1 MKRALKQIW
10 MLAAML
16 LTFLPASA
24 DYDFEVDGLSY
35 TILSASDLTVEV
47 GMLVD
52 KSISEVVVPREVEY
66 KDRQLQVIGI
76 GTGAFRE
83 TDIESVLLPSS
94 IQYIDSEAFYGCK
107 KLRSIDLPNSIRSIY
122 SGAFRGCKSLESIEI
137 PDNVTGLSNSIFSG
151 CTNLT
156 EITFGKITS
165 IGDYAF
171 SGTAISHLELPE
183 TLKSIGGYCFSG
195 CEQLKSL
202 YIPSCN
208 DMDASVIWD
217 CYSLKTL
224 KIGAGVRGLPY
235 ESIDGLSGGFMMLT
249 TEYTKSHGEWESVVH
264 NKISEFILEDSD
276 DYFSIKTEVGHQNTN
291 VDYAPGYYPAFSNTD
306 MSYYYVGRPL
316 TDIDDWGREN
326 GAGFYNFDPRG
337 HINNLEIGGGCTYV
351 PHFYQEI
358 DALILGEGVLSFDT
372 DSIKEHNSLKSIFC
386 KSSVPP
392 KLSGEFSASQY
403 VNLLVYVPEG
413 SKQTYQEAEGW
424 KEFWSIEEYDPAG
437 VTPIEE
443 RSSSLRV
450 VASDGILKI
459 LNKNANAVCQIYN
472 LQGGMVKS
480 TKDNIVSNLAK
491 GVYIV
496 RVDGKSYKIIL

>member
-24 DYDFEVDGLSY
+24 DYDFEVDGLGY

-47 GMLVD
+47 DMLVD
-52 KSISEVVVPREVEY
+52 KSLSEVAVPQEVKY

-76 GTGAFRE
+76 GYMAFKE
-83 TDIESVLLPSS
+83 TDIESVLLPES
-94 IQYIDSEAFYGCK
+94 IQYIGEFAFSDCGN
-107 KLRSIDLPNSIRSIY
+107 LRSIDLPNSLQKIERH
-122 SGAFRGCKSLESIEI
+122 AFSGCKSLKSIDI
-137 PDNVTGLSNSIFSG
+137 PDNVTGLSEYILED

-165 IGDYAF
+165 IGDGAF
-171 SGTAISHLELPE
+171 KRTAISHLELPE
-183 TLKSIGGYCFSG
+183 TLRIIGAECFSG
-195 CEQLKSL
+195 CRQLKSL

-208 DMDASVIWD
+208 YNYMDASVIWD

-235 ESIDGLSGGFMMLT
+235 EYTLGNIKTLT
-249 TEYTKSHGEWESVVH
+249 TESTGGFGNWVGVVH
-264 NKISEFILEDSD
+264 NNISEFILEDSD
-276 DYFSIKTEVGHQNTN
+276 DYFSIKADVGGIPPSTGGIY
-291 VDYAPGYYPAFSNTD
+291 DPFYYPAFSNTD

-316 TDIDDWGREN
+316 TDIDNYGEYFR
-326 GAGFYNFDPRG
+326 ARG
-337 HINNLEIGGGCTYV
+337 HIDNLEIGGGCTYV
-351 PHFYQEI
+351 PHFYQDI

-372 DSIKEHNSLKSIFC
+372 DSIEYLGSLRSIFC

-392 KLSGEFSASQY
+392 KLTGEFPEAQY
-403 VNLLVYVPEG
+403 VKLLVYVPEG
-413 SKQTYQEAEGW
+413 SKEVYQNADSW

-443 RSSSLRV
+443 RRSSLRV

-459 LNKNANAVCQIYN
+459 LNKNADAVCQIYN

-480 TKDNIVSNLAK
+480 TKDNIVPNLAK

-496 RVDGKSYKIIL
+496 RVGGKSYKIIL

>member
-10 MLAAML
+10 VLAAML

-24 DYDFEVDGLSY
+24 DYDFEVDGLGY
-35 TILSASDLTVEV
+35 TILSASNLTVEV
-47 GMLVD
+47 NMLVD
-52 KSISEVVVPREVEY
+52 KSLSEVVVPQEVEY

-76 GTGAFRE
+76 GSSAFEE
-83 TDIESVLLPSS
+83 TDIESVLLPDS
-94 IQYIDSEAFYGCK
+94 IQYICEWAFSHCGN
-107 KLRSIDLPNSIRSIY
+107 LRSIDLPNSLQRIERY
-122 SGAFRGCKSLESIEI
+122 AFSGCKSLELIAI
-137 PDNVTGLSNSIFSG
+137 PDNITELSDNIFSG
-151 CTNLT
+151 CTKLT
-156 EITFGKITS
+156 EITFGKIARV
-165 IGDYAF
+165 GHYAF

-183 TLKSIGGYCFSG
+183 TLKNIGAKCFEG
-195 CEQLKSL
+195 CQQLKSL
-202 YIPSCN
+202 YIQSCRN
-208 DMDASVIWD
+208 MDASVIWD

-224 KIGAGVRGLPY
+224 KIGAGVSGLPY
-235 ESIDGLSGGFMMLT
+235 ESDNRRMEMLT
-249 TEYTKSHGEWESVVH
+249 TEYTYSRGEWEVVVH
-264 NKISEFILEDSD
+264 NEISEVILEDSD
-276 DYFSIKTEVGHQNTN
+276 DYFSIKTEVDD
-291 VDYAPGYYPAFSNTD
+291 DYPYGLDYNPVYHPAFSNTNV
-306 MSYYYVGRPL
+306 SYYYVGRPL
-316 TDIDDWGREN
+316 TDIDDWGMKN
-326 GAGFYNFDPRG
+326 DAGRYCFMARG
-337 HINNLEIGGGCTYV
+337 HIDNLEIGGGCTYV

-372 DSIKEHNSLKSIFC
+372 DSIAYLGSLRSIFC

-392 KLSGEFSASQY
+392 KLTGEFPEAQY

-413 SKQTYQEAEGW
+413 SKEVYQNADGW

-459 LNKNANAVCQIYN
+459 LNKNADAVCQIYN

-480 TKDNIVSNLAK
+480 TKDNIVPNLAK

-496 RVDGKSYKIIL
+496 RVGGKSYKIIL

>member
-24 DYDFEVDGLSY
+24 DYDFEVGGLGY
-35 TILSASDLTVEV
+35 TIVSASDLTVEV

-52 KSISEVVVPREVEY
+52 KSLSEVAVPQEVEY
-66 KDRQLQVIGI
+66 RDRQLQVIGI
-76 GTGAFRE
+76 GSRAFEE
-83 TDIESVLLPSS
+83 TDIESVLLPDS
-94 IQYIDSEAFYGCK
+94 IQYISERAFSDCGN
-107 KLRSIDLPNSIRSIY
+107 LRSIDLPNSLQRIER
-122 SGAFRGCKSLESIEI
+122 GAFRVCKSLKSIDI
-137 PDNVTGLSNSIFSG
+137 PDNITALSDNIFSG
-151 CTNLT
+151 CTKLS

-165 IGDYAF
+165 VGDGAF
-171 SGTAISHLELPE
+171 SNTAISQLELPE
-183 TLKSIGGYCFSG
+183 TLRSIGAECFVG
-195 CEQLKSL
+195 CRQLKSL
-202 YIPSCN
+202 YIPSCRN
-208 DMDASVIWD
+208 MDVSVLWG
-217 CYSLKTL
+217 CNSLKTL
-224 KIGAGVRGLPY
+224 KIGAGVSGLPY
-235 ESIDGLSGGFMMLT
+235 EYDGAIKMLT
-249 TEYTKSHGEWESVVH
+249 TEYTSMSGEWESVVH

-276 DYFSIKTEVGHQNTN
+276 DYFSIKTEVGHKDY
-291 VDYAPGYYPAFSNTD
+291 VGYDYAPCYYPAFSNTD

-316 TDIDDWGREN
+316 TDIDDWGRED
-326 GAGFYNFDPRG
+326 GALRYDFIGRG

-372 DSIKEHNSLKSIFC
+372 DSIKELNSLRSIFC

-392 KLSGEFSASQY
+392 KLTGEFPEVQY

-413 SKQTYQEAEGW
+413 SKEVYQNADGW

-459 LNKNANAVCQIYN
+459 LNKNADAVCQIYN

-480 TKDNIVSNLAK
+480 TKDNIVPNLAK

-496 RVDGKSYKIIL
+496 RVGGKSYKIIL